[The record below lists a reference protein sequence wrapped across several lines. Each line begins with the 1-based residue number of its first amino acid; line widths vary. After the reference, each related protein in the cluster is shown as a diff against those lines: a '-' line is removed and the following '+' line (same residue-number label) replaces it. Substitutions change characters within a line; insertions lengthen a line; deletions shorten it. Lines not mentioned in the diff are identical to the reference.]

1 MNGKTFSLLI
11 HKQNSLITDINN
23 KQLSRYLMNDNIF
36 KYIEGRKYLLTQ
48 TKVSLTHS
56 IRKRIIKVFA

>member
-48 TKVSLTHS
+48 TKVFFDSFNT
-56 IRKRIIKVFA
+56 